1 MILFYFLLNLS
12 MAGGNQDHLVG
23 PVLCFTLRDQSYI
36 SKVPDPQKVFNRTE
50 WISVLAEPNPIRFG
64 KSSKMNS
71 SSRVTTSRSPASPT
85 PLTYDMP
92 TLLWNMHKPWAA
104 CSVSIQSMSLHEARF
119 HFAAFPEPNGIR
131 FGQNRIPF
139 GSAECLT
146 LSVLCIQTMLS
157 ALELVRYLY

>member
-1 MILFYFLLNLS
+1 

-71 SSRVTTSRSPASPT
+71 SGMGRVGTGWDGLGPVQAV
-85 PLTYDMP
+85 PLVG
-92 TLLWNMHKPWAA
+92 AA
-104 CSVSIQSMSLHEARF
+104 GGQGGQGDPHLPQQLVPLHSWWCC
-119 HFAAFPEPNGIR
+119 
-131 FGQNRIPF
+131 Q
-139 GSAECLT
+139 
-146 LSVLCIQTMLS
+146 
-157 ALELVRYLY
+157 Y

>member
-23 PVLCFTLRDQSYI
+23 PILCFTLRDQSYI

-71 SSRVTTSRSPASPT
+71 S
-85 PLTYDMP
+85 
-92 TLLWNMHKPWAA
+92 N
-104 CSVSIQSMSLHEARF
+104 
-119 HFAAFPEPNGIR
+119 NGI
-131 FGQNRIPF
+131 
-139 GSAECLT
+139 LT
-146 LSVLCIQTMLS
+146 LP
-157 ALELVRYLY
+157 

>member
-71 SSRVTTSRSPASPT
+71 SPRGTHTQEWQI
-85 PLTYDMP
+85 M
-92 TLLWNMHKPWAA
+92 
-104 CSVSIQSMSLHEARF
+104 F
-119 HFAAFPEPNGIR
+119 
-131 FGQNRIPF
+131 
-139 GSAECLT
+139 
-146 LSVLCIQTMLS
+146 
-157 ALELVRYLY
+157 

>member
-23 PVLCFTLRDQSYI
+23 PILCFTLRDQSYI

-71 SSRVTTSRSPASPT
+71 SHGGVEDMVATT
-85 PLTYDMP
+85 
-92 TLLWNMHKPWAA
+92 
-104 CSVSIQSMSLHEARF
+104 
-119 HFAAFPEPNGIR
+119 G
-131 FGQNRIPF
+131 
-139 GSAECLT
+139 
-146 LSVLCIQTMLS
+146 
-157 ALELVRYLY
+157 LVDWSTCTDTG

>member
-23 PVLCFTLRDQSYI
+23 PILCFTLRDQSYI

-71 SSRVTTSRSPASPT
+71 SPT
-85 PLTYDMP
+85 GHWPWPQPPPLRRPWPCRIRPLLGLARWSEVVSANLFCYAEINLFWMP
-92 TLLWNMHKPWAA
+92 
-104 CSVSIQSMSLHEARF
+104 V
-119 HFAAFPEPNGIR
+119 
-131 FGQNRIPF
+131 
-139 GSAECLT
+139 
-146 LSVLCIQTMLS
+146 
-157 ALELVRYLY
+157 ALEKDLRFLARHTKYCRTTLIFKQTQCTYSKVQFYMNVPVMW